1 VWVISIRKL
10 NDARPGFRLS
20 LAIHLAVGYGHIGL
34 LMGSMIRVAT
44 DENLGFRRS
53 RRNAEIVKAESEA
66 RNRNVIRIPVC
77 YFGFGKV
84 IPGKF

>member
-1 VWVISIRKL
+1 
-10 NDARPGFRLS
+10 
-20 LAIHLAVGYGHIGL
+20 
-34 LMGSMIRVAT
+34 MGSMIRVAT